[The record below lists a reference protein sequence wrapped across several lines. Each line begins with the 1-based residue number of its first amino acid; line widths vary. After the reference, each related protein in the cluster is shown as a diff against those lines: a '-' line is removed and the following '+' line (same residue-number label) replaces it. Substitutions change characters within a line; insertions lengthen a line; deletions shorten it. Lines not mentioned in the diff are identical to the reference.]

1 MSEEELKNQRE
12 CLEYM
17 VNSSIMRFTDLKLL
31 GEVLGQ
37 LRVSER
43 GFNTAINLVNK
54 IKERKSDDL

>member
-1 MSEEELKNQRE
+1 
-12 CLEYM
+12 M